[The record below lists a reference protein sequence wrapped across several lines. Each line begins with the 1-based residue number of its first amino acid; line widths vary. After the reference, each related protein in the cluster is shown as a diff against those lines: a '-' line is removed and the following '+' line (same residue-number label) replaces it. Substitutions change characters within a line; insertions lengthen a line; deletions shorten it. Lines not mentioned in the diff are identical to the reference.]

1 MFAARGGFNY
11 VPVTGRT
18 ARTLTATNQAQVST
32 AESKFGGASA
42 RFDGSGDY
50 VTMTAN
56 SAVTFGTADF
66 TWEFWFS
73 TVNKPTSGNGRFPV
87 MLKNNGASTFS
98 ATNNWIGIYDRHQNI
113 NNTKLSVFC
122 PVFYSGN
129 GSVALLTSTSS
140 VTNNTWTHV
149 AVVRENGDF
158 KLFYNGN
165 LEATRTGTSW
175 INIDTASGTTTFRD
189 MRIGMG
195 DAVNDNSYNG
205 YIDELRIS
213 SIARYS
219 ANFTPATSA
228 FSNDSS
234 TLLLMHADGT
244 NGSTVFTDDNS

>member
-11 VPVTGRT
+11 VSGRT
-18 ARTLTATNQAQVST
+18 ARTLTATAQAQIST

-66 TWEFWFS
+66 TWEFWFR

-87 MLKNNGASTFS
+87 IFKNNGASTF
-98 ATNNWIGIYDRHQNI
+98 TNGNNWLGVYDRHQTI

-122 PVFYSGN
+122 PTFFTSN
-129 GSVALLTSTSS
+129 SVALLTSTSNVS
-140 VTNNTWTHV
+140 NNTWTHV
-149 AVVRENGDF
+149 AIVRESGTF

-165 LEATRTGTSW
+165 LEATRTANL
-175 INIDTASGTTTFRD
+175 NIDTASGTTTFRD
-189 MRIGMG
+189 IRIGMG
-195 DAVNDNSYNG
+195 DVVNDNSYNG
-205 YIDELRIS
+205 YVDEVRIS

-228 FSNDSS
+228 FTNDSS

>member
-11 VPVTGRT
+11 VSGRT

-66 TWEFWFS
+66 TWEFWFR

-87 MLKNNGASTFS
+87 IFKNNGASTF
-98 ATNNWIGIYDRHQNI
+98 TNGNNWLGVYDRHQTI

-122 PVFYSGN
+122 PTYYFTS
-129 GSVALLTSTSS
+129 GSVALLTSTSNVS
-140 VTNNTWTHV
+140 NNVWTHV
-149 AVVRENGDF
+149 AIVRDSGTF

-175 INIDTASGTTTFRD
+175 LNIDTASGTTTFRD
-189 MRIGMG
+189 IRIGMG
-195 DAVNDNSYNG
+195 DVVNDNSYNG
-205 YIDELRIS
+205 YVDEVRIS